1 MHLADTLSGA
11 CLPETSAQ
19 QQDLET
25 VNSYLSISEQRLQ
38 DIKEHTQVDDSLQ
51 AVTTLIKS
59 DWPEKKKRF

>member
-1 MHLADTLSGA
+1 MHLADTLSRA
-11 CLPETSAQ
+11 YLPETSAQ

-51 AVTTLIKS
+51 AVTTLIIS

>member
-51 AVTTLIKS
+51 AVTTLIIS